1 MWARLN
7 PVGQKHEIIFL
18 KSWNLYQFGE
28 LLDVVCLLHFIRE
41 YTETDFR
48 KYSSST
54 VDLMSSDLP
63 SWRADAADNPKPKE
77 TGDDE
82 SQDSGASLKGSRG
95 WRSGSHGGSGG
106 GGPGGN
112 SCEADESDGPRGVKR
127 FRRDQDQDR
136 ASIPPPGASINLT
149 RGSSFVEQYLA
160 SLVTDKPLDTGAL
173 DAMDIEQSLE
183 EDPTRLDDD
192 VDIDELELL
201 RSLPCDIQQG
211 RALLRRLHERMP
223 GQSFSAQ
230 IDDKHP
236 HPMYTTL

>member
-1 MWARLN
+1 
-7 PVGQKHEIIFL
+7 
-18 KSWNLYQFGE
+18 
-28 LLDVVCLLHFIRE
+28 
-41 YTETDFR
+41 
-48 KYSSST
+48 
-54 VDLMSSDLP
+54 MSSDLP
-63 SWRADAADNPKPKE
+63 DWRADAAGDPKPKE
-77 TGDDE
+77 TGDDGT
-82 SQDSGASLKGSRG
+82 QGSGAGPNGSCGGRG
-95 WRSGSHGGSGG
+95 GGHCGGGG
-106 GGPGGN
+106 GGPSESSGG
-112 SCEADESDGPRGVKR
+112 ADELDGPRGVKR
-127 FRRDQDQDR
+127 SRRDQDQDR
-136 ASIPPPGASINLT
+136 ASIPPPGASINPT

-211 RALLRRLHERMP
+211 RALLRRLHERIP

-236 HPMYTTL
+236 HPMYITL